1 MRARAGNE
9 RKAACAGCLSSPVS
23 WGSAQTGDWRVMVLS
38 CLLCHSATFT
48 DLSSLISALSSLTR
62 CRLVCPLSHCGH
74 TELGLDNM
82 VQHLSSH
89 QAADNIDNIE
99 QVIRDLEDLVQTDIT
114 LKTESPALA
123 PAPVPPPGGG
133 QGQGESLELGDGG
146 WLTER
151 GHWSGTPA
159 VPEFPASVPTTFYP
173 PAAAGSL
180 KISHN
185 NLTMKGTSE
194 R

>member
-1 MRARAGNE
+1 
-9 RKAACAGCLSSPVS
+9 
-23 WGSAQTGDWRVMVLS
+23 MVLT
-38 CLLCHSATFT
+38 CLLCHCGTFS

-99 QVIRDLEDLVQTDIT
+99 QVIRDLEDLVQTDIS

-123 PAPVPPPGGG
+123 PAPPAVGG
-133 QGQGESLELGDGG
+133 QAQGESLELGDGG
-146 WLTER
+146 WLTE
-151 GHWSGTPA
+151 GNWSESPA
-159 VPEFPASVPTTFYP
+159 MPEFPVSVPTTFYP
-173 PAAAGSL
+173 PAGNL

>member
-1 MRARAGNE
+1 M
-9 RKAACAGCLSSPVS
+9 
-23 WGSAQTGDWRVMVLS
+23 MVLS

-114 LKTESPALA
+114 LKTESPVVA
-123 PAPVPPPGGG
+123 PAAPAAPAGPAAAEG
-133 QGQGESLELGDGG
+133 QRESLELADGG
-146 WLTER
+146 WLTDNNW
-151 GHWSGTPA
+151 GGTPSI
-159 VPEFPASVPTTFYP
+159 PEFPPVPVSVPTTFYP
-173 PAAAGSL
+173 PAANM
-180 KISHN
+180 KNTHN
-185 NLTMKGTSE
+185 NLTMKGTAE
-194 R
+194 H

>member
-1 MRARAGNE
+1 M
-9 RKAACAGCLSSPVS
+9 L
-23 WGSAQTGDWRVMVLS
+23 T
-38 CLLCHSATFT
+38 CLLCHCGTFS
-48 DLSSLISALSSLTR
+48 DLSSLISALSSLSR

-74 TELGLDNM
+74 TGLGLDNM

-99 QVIRDLEDLVQTDIT
+99 QVIRDLEDLVQTDIS
-114 LKTESPALA
+114 LKTESPARA
-123 PAPVPPPGGG
+123 PPPPAVGG
-133 QGQGESLELGDGG
+133 QAQGESLELGDGG
-146 WLTER
+146 WLNENN
-151 GHWSGTPA
+151 WSESPA
-159 VPEFPASVPTTFYP
+159 MPEFPVSVPTTFYP
-173 PAAAGSL
+173 PAGNL

>member
-1 MRARAGNE
+1 MLE
-9 RKAACAGCLSSPVS
+9 LDCLSSVVS
-23 WGSAQTGDWRVMVLS
+23 WGSAQLRSHWRGLRTEKLIVMVLT
-38 CLLCHSATFT
+38 CLLCHCGTFT

-114 LKTESPALA
+114 LKTESPA
-123 PAPVPPPGGG
+123 PPPAAR
-133 QGQGESLELGDGG
+133 QGPGESLELGDGG
-146 WLTER
+146 WLADSN
-151 GHWSGTPA
+151 WSGTPA
-159 VPEFPASVPTTFYP
+159 MPEFPVSVLGPTTFYP
-173 PAAAGSL
+173 PAGNM
-180 KISHN
+180 KITHN